1 MADST
6 SIDPGHP
13 VPLAKAILTK
23 GDLVEFQQSPT
34 YSRYMGF
41 ITDLNESVRG
51 KKLTDQCPEPQI
63 IAKLVALLDAISKLA
78 EETPPLQTDG
88 RFGNPAFRTFYDK
101 AQAQL
106 PALVAPLVRSEA
118 PAFDSADLQSQ
129 QQQQV
134 SEISQYL
141 GESFG
146 NRERIDYGT
155 GHEANFMAGLLG
167 LVELDLI
174 RPPAYPALVL
184 RVFFR
189 YLQLMRQLQFSY
201 WLEPAGSHG
210 VWGLDDYHF
219 LPFLFGSA
227 QLCGHK
233 YIKPKS
239 IHDKETVDEFA
250 KDYMYLASIKFINE
264 VKTASLR
271 WHSPMLD
278 DISGVKLW
286 DKVNSGMVKMYK
298 AEVLGKLPIMQHF
311 MFGTLLSFT
320 PTGEYDAPSG
330 DDGGPGSQ
338 LDDTPL
344 NVPNASPISAAP
356 ALVVPLV
363 SYGGRPLVKGE
374 DGHTYT
380 IVAGKKIRLNVG
392 GEHYHHTDNPEHNHH
407 SEGGDSTSE
416 DPLEH
421 IHAKGQE
428 HPTCCGMRIPSAIGA
443 ARQQRQTGTRIPF
456 D

>member
-106 PALVAPLVRSEA
+106 PAL
-118 PAFDSADLQSQ
+118 
-129 QQQQV
+129 V

-344 NVPNASPISAAP
+344 N
-356 ALVVPLV
+356 
-363 SYGGRPLVKGE
+363 
-374 DGHTYT
+374 
-380 IVAGKKIRLNVG
+380 
-392 GEHYHHTDNPEHNHH
+392 
-407 SEGGDSTSE
+407 